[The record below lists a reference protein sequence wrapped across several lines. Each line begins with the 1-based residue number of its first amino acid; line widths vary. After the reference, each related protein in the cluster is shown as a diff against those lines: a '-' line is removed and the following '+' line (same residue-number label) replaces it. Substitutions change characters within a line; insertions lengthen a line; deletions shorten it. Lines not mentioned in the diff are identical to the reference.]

1 MEGRHEGSKKLD
13 QVRQVQA
20 KCHVARNMFS
30 CHTPNVSI
38 TYRPVTI
45 NALRKLAQISFFCC
59 ANSPTATPSS
69 FALTSYGPMSQ
80 NQTMTA
86 IAFQR
91 ATSRKFLFPFTGL
104 LFLAAISC
112 VPGAL
117 PQSSRD
123 SQASSSASAHVANA
137 DYVVVKPVANMYS
150 KPSVQSDVVSQ
161 AIYGSNVTRLEGKW
175 HWVHVKADDGYT
187 GWMQSSSLLK
197 RKGGPYAAA
206 GSVIQV
212 AQLSANVYLEP
223 DVTKHAPL
231 LTLPWSARL
240 EALPDKV
247 GDTERWLKVT
257 LPDNRQA
264 FVQKGDVS
272 SDFTPLTVDQTIA
285 LAKKFLG
292 ITYTWGGSSDFGF
305 DCSGFTQ
312 MLLRQRGIIMPRDAD
327 LQAAWS
333 GVAPVDRSALQPGD
347 LLFFGD
353 RPDHITH
360 TGMYIGNGQFI
371 HDTTHEHPGVQ
382 ISVLNDQPW
391 TRLLVAARR
400 PKS

>member
-1 MEGRHEGSKKLD
+1 
-13 QVRQVQA
+13 
-20 KCHVARNMFS
+20 
-30 CHTPNVSI
+30 
-38 TYRPVTI
+38 
-45 NALRKLAQISFFCC
+45 
-59 ANSPTATPSS
+59 
-69 FALTSYGPMSQ
+69 MSQ
-80 NQTMTA
+80 NQTMTT
-86 IAFQR
+86 IALQR
-91 ATSRKFLFPFTGL
+91 ITSRKFLFSFARL
-104 LFLAAISC
+104 LFLVTVVYVST
-112 VPGAL
+112 AL
-117 PQSSRD
+117 SRPSRD
-123 SQASSSASAHVANA
+123 PQIPSSASVHATNA
-137 DYVVVKPVANMYS
+137 DFVVVKPVTNLYS
-150 KPSVQSDVVSQ
+150 KPSVQADVVSQ
-161 AIYGSNVTRLEGKW
+161 AIYSSNVIRLKGKW
-175 HWVHVKADDGYT
+175 HWVQVKTDDGYS
-187 GWMQSSSLLK
+187 GWVPSANLLK
-197 RKGGPYAAA
+197 RKGQPYAAA
-206 GSVIQV
+206 GSVVQV

-223 DVTKHAPL
+223 DVTKRAPL
-231 LTLPWSARL
+231 LTLPWSTRL
-240 EALPDKV
+240 EALPDKI
-247 GDTERWLKVT
+247 GDTDRWLKVT

-292 ITYTWGGSSDFGF
+292 VTYTWGGSSDFGF

-312 MLLRQRGIIMPRDAD
+312 SLLRQRGIIMPRDAD

-333 GVAPVDRSALQPGD
+333 GVAQVDRADLQPGD